1 MSEPGATRNNP
12 GTDTFGVSLATST
25 CVTLPQP
32 TCSLMRAGNQLFPF
46 MLVVVTLGH
55 FPSLTT
61 VLFFS
66 FTWRVCKTVHGRR
79 DPRRETRPEDA
90 HSPPHRKRAETLAGL
105 PLQICDVGLVRYGL
119 SLAEQFQLHL
129 ICDVLYRCEM
139 RKGTPVTT
147 GDEP

>member
-1 MSEPGATRNNP
+1 MAAATRD
-12 GTDTFGVSLATST
+12 GKHAQRTHIL
-25 CVTLPQP
+25 
-32 TCSLMRAGNQLFPF
+32 
-46 MLVVVTLGH
+46 
-55 FPSLTT
+55 
-61 VLFFS
+61 
-66 FTWRVCKTVHGRR
+66 
-79 DPRRETRPEDA
+79 
-90 HSPPHRKRAETLAGL
+90 PPHRKRAETLAGL